1 MLGLR
6 GGVSGTTHSSS
17 SRRARTAALLALFA
31 FALAFQGSR
40 PIWDPDEGRYV
51 HVALNMVRSGDWFT
65 PHLHREVPHF
75 TKPPL
80 IYWAVGGSI
89 ALLGRNE
96 WAARLPNALAFAATA
111 LLVAALARRL
121 APGREAL
128 AAVIYA
134 TSLLPFVAAN
144 IVSTDTLLAA
154 AETLA
159 VAGFV
164 AWRFDERPHPG
175 ALVLM
180 WGGLGLA
187 FLTKGPPGLLP
198 LLALLAF
205 VGWQDGWRKLGRL
218 LSPLGLILFA
228 LLAFGWYAAQ
238 LRARPDLLPYLL
250 GEEVVDRVVSAE
262 FNRNSDLHGF
272 LKTYPPVIAL
282 GLAPWLFVWVVRRL
296 RSRDRAAG
304 AAVDPGARLLALWV
318 VLPLAIFFLADSR
331 LPLYLLPLAA
341 PGSLLL
347 ARTFPADWWQRPGI
361 RRAVAAWVLVL
372 LAIKG
377 VSALHAT
384 DRDGRRAAELLQP
397 LLLSPPIEIVFIN
410 RKPLYSLGFY
420 IDTAI
425 ERVALDSVPISDREP
440 SYRPV
445 AQTLTAEL
453 EEHEPATLFLVP
465 PKLEPAFLRDLAALG
480 AESRRLGEIPNWLVY
495 GQPRTRPP
503 HPGGETSP
511 RPAP

>member
-1 MLGLR
+1 
-6 GGVSGTTHSSS
+6 VSGTTSSGPG
-17 SRRARTAALLALFA
+17 RRARTAALLALFA

-40 PIWDPDEGRYV
+40 SIWDPDEGRYV

-75 TKPPL
+75 AKPPL
-80 IYWAVGGSI
+80 TYWAVGGSV

-175 ALVLM
+175 ALALM
-180 WGGLGLA
+180 WSGLGLA

-198 LLALLAF
+198 LLALVAF
-205 VGWQDGWRKLGRL
+205 VGWQDGWRRLGRL
-218 LSPLGLILFA
+218 LSPLGLALFA

-238 LRARPDLLPYLL
+238 LHARPDLLPYLL
-250 GEEVVDRVVSAE
+250 GEEVVGRIASPE

-272 LKTYPPVIAL
+272 LKTYPPVIVL
-282 GLAPWLFVWVVRRL
+282 GLAPWLFVWLARRW
-296 RSRDRAAG
+296 RPGARAAG
-304 AAVDPGARLLALWV
+304 VAADPAARLLGLWMV
-318 VLPLAIFFLADSR
+318 VPLAIFFLADSR
-331 LPLYLLPLAA
+331 LPLYLLPLAT

-347 ARTFPADWWQRPGI
+347 ARTFPDDWWRRPGV
-361 RRAVAAWVLVL
+361 RRAVAAWVLLL
-372 LAIKG
+372 LAVKG
-377 VSALHAT
+377 YSALHTT
-384 DRDGRRAAELLQP
+384 DRDGRRAAEQLQP
-397 LLLSPPIEIVFIN
+397 LLLSPPLEIVFIN

-420 IDTAI
+420 IDAAI
-425 ERVALDSVPISDREP
+425 ERVELDSVPIPDREP
-440 SYRPV
+440 SYRPSL
-445 AQTLTAEL
+445 QKLSAEI
-453 EEHEPATLFLVP
+453 EEHEPATVFLVP
-465 PKLEPAFLRDLAALG
+465 PKLEPAFIHDLAALS
-480 AESRRLGEIPNWLVY
+480 AESRRLGEIPRWVVF
-495 GQPRTRPP
+495 GQPRTRPL
-503 HPGGETSP
+503 HPPGETSP
-511 RPAP
+511 RPVP